1 MNIDN
6 FLQTKIKI
14 MAKSQRKNVRIT
26 VPADHEEEIRRYL
39 EALSMNDNEDNWESD
54 DEDIEEYEDREIS
67 SVFGHRIERE
77 VWQFCVKWKGFRTQD
92 WIDDKDCNCE
102 RLIND
107 YLHLQGISTAY
118 CFCRVSTKEQAGQNH
133 VSLDAQEA
141 ELVKAAKETNGGR
154 GITRTKVIKISSSAY
169 RRIPRKLLE
178 IGEVAKRGDAIL
190 IYRVDRLSR
199 NIIKYLAWLEDLN
212 NRGVIIY
219 AHSEK
224 LRYDSN
230 KLDFIEGILKAQRE
244 SQLIGERV
252 QMSVRRRRER
262 GDDVI
267 GSVPYGKK
275 FERRENKSLKVVE
288 DLAATAIIREI
299 CQSRRNPQ
307 SIANIL
313 NRRGDKKRG
322 RKWTPGM
329 VKTIRAK
336 NAPRR
341 RQKSGRR

>member
-1 MNIDN
+1 MV
-6 FLQTKIKI
+6 
-14 MAKSQRKNVRIT
+14 KSQRKNVRIT
-26 VPADHEEEIRRYL
+26 VPADREEEVRRYL
-39 EALSMNDNEDNWESD
+39 ESLSINDNEENEDDNTA
-54 DEDIEEYEDREIS
+54 EDIEEYEDREVS
-67 SVFGHRIERE
+67 SVTDHRIERGI
-77 VWQFCVKWKGFRTQD
+77 WQFLVRWKGCRTGD

-102 RLIND
+102 RLISD
-107 YLHLQGISTAY
+107 YLLGKGIRTAY

-141 ELVKAAKETNGGR
+141 ELVVAAGAINGGV
-154 GITRTKVIKISSSAY
+154 TRIKVIKISSSAY

-178 IGEVAKRGDAIL
+178 IGEVVRMGDAIL

-230 KLDFIEGILKAQRE
+230 KLDFVQGILNAQRE
-244 SQLIGERV
+244 SQLIGDRV
-252 QMSVRRRRER
+252 QMAIRRRRER
-262 GDDVI
+262 GDDVV

-275 FERRENKSLKVVE
+275 FERRPDNSLKVVD
-288 DLAATAIIREI
+288 DLAAREIIREI
-299 CQSRRNPQ
+299 CQTRSGRNPQ
-307 SIANIL
+307 SIANML
-313 NRRGDKKRG
+313 NLRGVKKRG

-329 VKTIRAK
+329 VKTIKAK
-336 NAPRR
+336 GKPPRR
-341 RQKSGRR
+341 R